1 MSKKTFILNDE
12 TQTNSYGFRIETKG
26 ISLARFETNPICL
39 NNHKNDTKN
48 VLGKWTDIQKNGAR
62 LTASPEFDTE
72 DTDGK
77 EVVRKVEKGILKACS
92 IGITFKADDVKI
104 INGIPVVQKCEL
116 LEASIVAVPSN
127 AQSIVLYDDKGEAL
141 SHEQALTF
149 CLSFETSNIKTND
162 KMDKQI
168 LKMLGLGEDATAEAI
183 GEAVK
188 DIVAKLSAITG
199 ERDALKTKLAE
210 LQTAETARQTAEFS
224 AELEKAIKD
233 GRMDANA
240 AEPAWELQ
248 KTSHAQAMKL
258 LAGLTPYRPIN
269 TQIDK
274 GDSADSLAKL
284 SWDELD
290 RQNKLAYLKANDF
303 VLYAEKFKAKF
314 GVEPNVLKAK

>member
-1 MSKKTFILNDE
+1 MNKKIFILNDE
-12 TQTNSYGFRIETKG
+12 TQTNSYGFRVRTAG
-26 ISLARFETNPICL
+26 ISLARFETNPVCL

-48 VLGKWTDIQKNGAR
+48 VLGKWIDVTIDGVR

-92 IGITFKADDVKI
+92 IGITFKAEDVKI
-104 INGIPVVQKCEL
+104 IDGVPVVEKCEL

-127 AQSIVLYDDKGEAL
+127 AQSITLYNDKGEAL

-149 CLSFETSNIKTND
+149 CLSFQENNLKTDN
-162 KMDKQI
+162 KMDKQL
-168 LKMLGLGEDATAEAI
+168 LKLLGLSDNATTEAI
-183 GEAVK
+183 NEAVK

-224 AELEKAIKD
+224 AELERAIKD
-233 GRMDANA
+233 GRIDADG
-240 AEPAWELQ
+240 AEPVRELQ
-248 KTSHAQAMKL
+248 KANHAQAMKL
-258 LAGLTPYRPIN
+258 LAGLKPHTPVNEQIN
-269 TQIDK
+269 K
-274 GDSADSLAKL
+274 GDSANSLAKL

-290 RQNKLAYLKANDF
+290 KQGKLAYLKANDF
-303 VLYAEKFKAKF
+303 TLYSEKFKAKF
-314 GVEPNVLKAK
+314 GVEPNGNQ